1 TLFRSGRMAFW
12 LVIIGFHLTFVPMHL
27 TGLLGMPRR
36 VYTYSPALGV
46 EWLNLLSTAASF
58 VLAVGI
64 VAILV
69 DAGLC
74 FLHGRRAQAN
84 PWRAGTLEW
93 AVPAPVPNYN
103 FASMPDV
110 DDGYPLWRDPGLVA
124 RVARTD
130 GLLGDPARGRRELLG
145 TGIVSAR
152 PEQVVFLSSSS
163 WFPVASAAM
172 ITLLLAFFI
181 AGWYLAAAACLAPLL
196 ALLGGWA
203 WTTGHPGAAPSVEA
217 GEGLTLPSQYAC
229 RNAQG
234 WWAVVVASLFVGS
247 L

>member
-1 TLFRSGRMAFW
+1 RMAFW
-12 LVIIGFHLTFVPMHL
+12 LVVIGFHLTFVPMHL

-46 EWLNLLSTAASF
+46 EWINLLSTAGGF

-74 FLHGRRAQAN
+74 FAHGRRARPN

-93 AVPAPVPNYN
+93 AVPRPVPNYN
-103 FASMPDV
+103 FASAPTV

-203 WTTGHPGAAPSVEA
+203 WTTG
-217 GEGLTLPSQYAC
+217 Y
-229 RNAQG
+229 
-234 WWAVVVASLFVGS
+234 
-247 L
+247 